1 MSLSRKIVILH
12 PSEQTNRGLNDWARS
27 CGFDL
32 SRSFSGKIID
42 EFDFHVTVI
51 ATENEVDF
59 NNFDSHWPEIVLEPE
74 RFFTLGKN
82 NEVPAIKI
90 AHNWRLHGIWSALI
104 QNNGFV
110 PTFPI
115 YLPHISLSYNWSG
128 LPKLT
133 HLRLPS
139 FPLIFDRMTMEDF
152 VP

>member
-12 PSEQTNRGLNDWARS
+12 PSEQTNYSLNEWAKT

-32 SRSFSGKIID
+32 SRSFSGDQI
-42 EFDFHVTVI
+42 EAFDFHITLI

-59 NNFDSHWPEIVLEPE
+59 NNFDTKWPVITVQPE
-74 RFFTLGKN
+74 RFFTLGRN
-82 NEVPAIKI
+82 NEVPALKI
-90 AHNWRLHGIWSALI
+90 THNWRLYGIWSTLI
-104 QNNGFV
+104 QNNGFI

-128 LPKLT
+128 LPKLH
-133 HLRLPS
+133 HLRLPD
-139 FPLIFDRMTMEDF
+139 FPLEFDRMTMEDF